1 MEYWN
6 KNIESQPSTSLLRHS
21 NNPKLRKGR
30 NMTAKKR
37 TAATAL
43 LLCIWM
49 LGGCVAVIVGAGV
62 GAGAYTYVQGDLKR
76 SYPVKFDKAL
86 NVCTSILDDL
96 DQPIVE
102 KTTDGEKTTIKTKK
116 KDGSPQTIN
125 IAIESVE
132 RTQISVRTGVFGY
145 WKRKVS
151 QQFHEFIAERL
162 KE

>member
-1 MEYWN
+1 MG
-6 KNIESQPSTSLLRHS
+6 K
-21 NNPKLRKGR
+21 
-30 NMTAKKR
+30 NMTGKR
-37 TAATAL
+37 RLIAAVL
-43 LLCIWM
+43 LLGIW
-49 LGGCVAVIVGAGV
+49 LLAGCVAVIVGAGV
-62 GAGAYTYVQGDLKR
+62 GAGTYTYINGDLKR
-76 SYPVKFDKAL
+76 SYPVKFTEAL
-86 NVCTSILDDL
+86 DVCISILNDL
-96 DQPIVE
+96 DLPIVE

-162 KE
+162 DRKSVV